1 MSGPLSFFSVLQ
13 TYLGPLPGSSKYY
26 WTCLAPGPD
35 MSGHMKHA
43 FLRVGVVNKLSLI
56 SESVAEI

>member
-1 MSGPLSFFSVLQ
+1 
-13 TYLGPLPGSSKYY
+13 
-26 WTCLAPGPD
+26 